1 MTENSYKILQYL
13 QTHGDCTAL
22 EIAGALNLE
31 KRRVDSYFSAG
42 IAKAGLGVRDLGV
55 YPVMLRLTDAGKSY
69 TK

>member
-13 QTHGDCTAL
+13 QTYGDSTAID
-22 EIAGALNLE
+22 IAEALNLE

-42 IAKAGLGVRDLGV
+42 IAKADLGMRDLSV
-55 YPVMLRLTDAGKSY
+55 SPAVLRLTDAGKSY